1 MNDVSFIAIYTSIIS
16 LLVNLYI
23 KPPFIY
29 LFIHSLMSRC
39 QDFCEVVN
47 YLNGSGFMTL
57 KSGGVKIEEKI
68 KKKGGEYP
76 YE

>member
-1 MNDVSFIAIYTSIIS
+1 
-16 LLVNLYI
+16 
-23 KPPFIY
+23 
-29 LFIHSLMSRC
+29 MSRC

-68 KKKGGEYP
+68 KKKGGGEGIP
-76 YE
+76 MNNSDH